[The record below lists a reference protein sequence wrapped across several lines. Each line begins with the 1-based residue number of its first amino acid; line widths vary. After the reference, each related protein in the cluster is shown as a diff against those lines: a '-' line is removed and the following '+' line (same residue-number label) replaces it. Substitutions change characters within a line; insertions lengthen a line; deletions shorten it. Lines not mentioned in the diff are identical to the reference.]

1 MSNITETKV
10 YHEKRYFYLLDLL
23 RVMSMVAIISFHAN
37 EFIFYTLNF
46 PLTEKTNIFPYFDI
60 YSRWIPF
67 SGQTIIALS
76 FFLWGIRKKSF
87 DTFALYLMLFIFGHM
102 IVTANFNDPS
112 MIIKNIEWDIYPFLA
127 ISFLVIHFSR
137 KCSASSKKALILVS
151 GLLLF
156 IQPNIIQSN
165 SFLNIFNGMLWSSC
179 SSGGSGAWPLFP
191 WLALPVLFY
200 HGGEVVSEKM
210 GQFET
215 FQMWEKLFWPII
227 LCFSLFALIS
237 IYPGSLYGV
246 HIGSKFYCQILNL
259 APMEFWSYF
268 IWVLFILRISLI
280 KSFNVLI
287 SKKWLFK
294 NLRKLYWNSH
304 FGLTYICHII
314 LLYLGAQFD
323 KFFFENPLIFDLYF
337 IMLFPLPE
345 LMARGFK
352 KIFQSLRSIKK

>member
-1 MSNITETKV
+1 LI
-10 YHEKRYFYLLDLL
+10 
-23 RVMSMVAIISFHAN
+23 
-37 EFIFYTLNF
+37 FIPVGF
-46 PLTEKTNIFPYFDI
+46 PLVVKQSLHFH
-60 YSRWIPF
+60 F
-67 SGQTIIALS
+67 SYGEYERSPLTL
-76 FFLWGIRKKSF
+76 L
-87 DTFALYLMLFIFGHM
+87 LFIFGHM

-287 SKKWLFK
+287 SKWLFK